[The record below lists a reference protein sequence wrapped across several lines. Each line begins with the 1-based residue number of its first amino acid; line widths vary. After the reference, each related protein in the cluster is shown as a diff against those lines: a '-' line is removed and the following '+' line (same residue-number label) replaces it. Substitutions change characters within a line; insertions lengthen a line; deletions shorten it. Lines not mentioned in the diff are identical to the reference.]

1 MTELLNSTIHAAQKK
16 IKKIAMSFI
25 WEKATK
31 TIQCHSA
38 KWEQAATQY
47 EIITELEVWKDYLN
61 FISPAREDQP
71 H

>member
-47 EIITELEVWKDYLN
+47 EIITELEV
-61 FISPAREDQP
+61 
-71 H
+71 